1 MAKKSLINSDMR
13 RVIKSPHFYIS
24 IIIGVYVL
32 LRPLKEAI
40 FGSVTGTFSQF
51 MSVPFGLSDFT
62 PFAALF
68 CVFPFADSFCED
80 YNSGYFRFI
89 SLRVGIKKY
98 SLQRCLTVS
107 LSGGIVMAFIVF
119 FALIVCALLANQP
132 ETFETAQFMSGS
144 IWWRMGVILRYNGF
158 FLIVCKT
165 LLGFLF
171 GCLWALVG
179 LAVSTIIVNK
189 YVTLIVPFVI
199 YQGLRSILAHS
210 AFNPGY
216 MLRGDNEL
224 LPSIWFVLAY
234 QIILIVCTSFVAY
247 YGIKRRVIV

>member
-1 MAKKSLINSDMR
+1 MR
-13 RVIKSPHFYIS
+13 RVIKRPHIYIS

-32 LRPLKEAI
+32 LRPLKEAF

-51 MSVPFGLSDFT
+51 ISVPFGLSDFT

-89 SLRVGIKKY
+89 TTRVGIKSY

-107 LSGGIVMAFIVF
+107 FTGGIVMAFMVF
-119 FALIVCALLANQP
+119 FALVVCAILANQP
-132 ETFETAQFMSGS
+132 ETFETALFMSGS
-144 IWWRMGVILRYNGF
+144 IWWRMGIILKYNGI
-158 FLIVCKT
+158 FLILCKT

-179 LAVSTIIVNK
+179 LTVSTIIVNK

-199 YQGLRSILAHS
+199 YQGLRSMIGHS
-210 AFNPGY
+210 TFNPGY
-216 MLRGDNEL
+216 MLRGDSEL
-224 LPSIWFVLAY
+224 LPSLWFVLAY
-234 QIILIVCTSFVAY
+234 QIILIICMSFAAY
-247 YGIKRRVIV
+247 HGIKRRVIV